1 MLKACGKIANLL
13 SESYLNLAEKI
24 TKVLH
29 RLVVYIF
36 ESLKLWK
43 SHYFSTNFFRKFY
56 FDFPHKNGIILS
68 SESLVFHSF
77 HNTYYYNYHFL
88 RKRI

>member
-36 ESLKLWK
+36 
-43 SHYFSTNFFRKFY
+43 
-56 FDFPHKNGIILS
+56 
-68 SESLVFHSF
+68 
-77 HNTYYYNYHFL
+77 
-88 RKRI
+88 

>member
-13 SESYLNLAEKI
+13 SESYLNLTEKI

-43 SHYFSTNFFRKFY
+43 SCYFSTKFFRKFY
-56 FDFPHKNGIILS
+56 FDFPHKKW
-68 SESLVFHSF
+68 
-77 HNTYYYNYHFL
+77 YNF
-88 RKRI
+88 K

>member
-13 SESYLNLAEKI
+13 SESYLNLDEKI

-29 RLVVYIF
+29 RLVVHIF

-43 SHYFSTNFFRKFY
+43 SCYFSTKFFRKFY
-56 FDFPHKNGIILS
+56 FDCPHKKW
-68 SESLVFHSF
+68 
-77 HNTYYYNYHFL
+77 YNF
-88 RKRI
+88 K

>member
-36 ESLKLWK
+36 ESLELWK
-43 SHYFSTNFFRKFY
+43 SCYFSTKFFRKFY
-56 FDFPHKNGIILS
+56 FDFPHKKW
-68 SESLVFHSF
+68 
-77 HNTYYYNYHFL
+77 YNF
-88 RKRI
+88 K